1 MYTVD
6 IQYIEQYISTSIG
19 EKLEH
24 ISGVVKVEETKETGL
39 VENGKAG
46 KKKNDEP
53 KYFDA
58 PAVEE
63 IAKDLI
69 PKHHSHLKN
78 QPIMFLFVRYM
89 SDWARMNLRSEKE
102 RFISGYHFLME
113 VNHKKWA
120 ELSDKQRIALVDHEL
135 CHAGIDGKSGDP
147 MLIDHDVEEFGEIV
161 KRHGLWRD
169 DVKHFGYICH
179 EQCELKFESVAA

>member
-1 MYTVD
+1 M
-6 IQYIEQYISTSIG
+6 E
-19 EKLEH
+19 EKRV
-24 ISGVVKVEETKETGL
+24 SGPAED
-39 VENGKAG
+39 GKAK

-69 PKHHSHLKN
+69 PKHHSHLKD
-78 QPIMFLFVRYM
+78 QPILYLFVRSM
-89 SDWARMNLRSEKE
+89 SDWARMCLRSEKE
-102 RFISGYHFLME
+102 QFISGYHFLME

-120 ELSDKQRIALVDHEL
+120 ELSDKQRLALVDHEL
-135 CHAGIDGKSGDP
+135 CHAGIDSESGEP
-147 MLIDHDVEEFGEIV
+147 MIIEHDVEEFGEIV
-161 KRHGLWRD
+161 KRHGLWQD
-169 DVKHFGYICH
+169 DVKHFGYICR